1 LYLISK
7 LTKLGIDMSLKEKF
21 NQMEKGKKTFYIIAI
36 ILGFFALIG
45 FILVA
50 VGLSYSISG
59 VSLAGFILMAP
70 FLVLLALV
78 WLSYA
83 RV

>member
-1 LYLISK
+1 
-7 LTKLGIDMSLKEKF
+7 MSLKEKF
-21 NQMEKGKKTFYIIAI
+21 EQMEKGKKIFYIIAI
-36 ILGFFALIG
+36 VLGFFALIG

-50 VGLSYSISG
+50 VGLSFSLSM
-59 VSLAGFILMAP
+59 VSLTGFILMAP
-70 FLVLLALV
+70 FLVLLAIV

>member
-1 LYLISK
+1 
-7 LTKLGIDMSLKEKF
+7 MSLKEKF
-21 NQMEKGKKTFYIIAI
+21 EQMDKGKKIFYIIAI

-50 VGLSYSISG
+50 VGLSFSLSM
-59 VSLAGFILMAP
+59 VSLTGFILMAP
-70 FLVLLALV
+70 FLVLLAIV

>member
-1 LYLISK
+1 
-7 LTKLGIDMSLKEKF
+7 MSLKEKF

>member
-1 LYLISK
+1 
-7 LTKLGIDMSLKEKF
+7 MSLKEKF
-21 NQMEKGKKTFYIIAI
+21 EQMEKGKKIFYIIAI

-50 VGLSYSISG
+50 VGLSFSLSM
-59 VSLAGFILMAP
+59 VSLTGFILMAP
-70 FLVLLALV
+70 FLVLLAIV

>member
-1 LYLISK
+1 
-7 LTKLGIDMSLKEKF
+7 MSLKEKF
-21 NQMEKGKKTFYIIAI
+21 EQMEKGRKIFIII
-36 ILGFFALIG
+36 GIVLGFFALIG

-50 VGLSYSISG
+50 VGLSFSLSS
-59 VSLAGFILMAP
+59 VSLAGFILMIP
-70 FLVLLALV
+70 FLVQMSLV